1 MTNTLKIFAWQ
12 DLPDYWSDKVFK
24 GIVVNQALPLRVIW
38 NYIYRPV
45 NERNQTQKNG
55 NLPKVNIF
63 EAFPVFF
70 LKKLSEIPQI
80 YFLEEFPL
88 FYPFPRFLGW
98 ILVYT
103 GLSFEGFLNIFDA
116 FPHFL
121 GPFPVFRKSLNSQF
135 VDRFPFFGGPFSSFF
150 LGPFP
155 VFRKM
160 FKFSVCWS
168 VSPFFGPFPIFLG
181 SVSGFQKKF

>member
-1 MTNTLKIFAWQ
+1 MIIKQRTLKKKLIILIKLSFILTNTLKIFAWQ

-63 EAFPVFF
+63 EAFPVF

-80 YFLEEFPL
+80 YFLEEFPV
-88 FYPFPRFLGW
+88 FL
-98 ILVYT
+98 
-103 GLSFEGFLNIFDA
+103 
-116 FPHFL
+116 
-121 GPFPVFRKSLNSQF
+121 
-135 VDRFPFFGGPFSSFF
+135 
-150 LGPFP
+150 
-155 VFRKM
+155 
-160 FKFSVCWS
+160 S
-168 VSPFFGPFPIFLG
+168 VSPIFRLDSGLYGSFIWGISQYFRCVSSFLG
-181 SVSGFQKKF
+181 SVSGFQKKFKFSVCWSVSFFWGALFLIFFGSISGFQKNV

>member
-1 MTNTLKIFAWQ
+1 MPDKIFQIIDQIKFSRVLLWIRHCHWG
-12 DLPDYWSDKVFK
+12 LFEITFIGLLTN
-24 GIVVNQALPLRVIW
+24 GIR
-38 NYIYRPV
+38 
-45 NERNQTQKNG
+45 
-55 NLPKVNIF
+55 
-63 EAFPVFF
+63 
-70 LKKLSEIPQI
+70 LKKTETSPKWI
-80 YFLEEFPL
+80 FLRRFLFFFEKIIGNPSNLFFRGISRF

-150 LGPFP
+150 FWVHFRFSEKCLNSQFVDQFP
-155 VFRKM
+155 L
-160 FKFSVCWS
+160 
-168 VSPFFGPFPIFLG
+168 FFGPFPIFLG